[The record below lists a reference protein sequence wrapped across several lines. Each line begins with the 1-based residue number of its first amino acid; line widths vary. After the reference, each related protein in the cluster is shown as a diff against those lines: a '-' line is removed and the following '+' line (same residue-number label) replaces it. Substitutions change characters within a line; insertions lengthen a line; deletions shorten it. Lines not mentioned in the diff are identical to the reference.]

1 MPSLERRPYHF
12 ACRANSLRGKERGK
26 LPVEFGLAVENFTP
40 ASKRPSVERILAY
53 AAAAE
58 SLGYRSLWVWDH
70 LFLGRRRPFPFLESM
85 STLAAL
91 ATRTSTVTLGTG
103 VLVLPLRN
111 PVVLAKVTA
120 TVDLLSG
127 GRLALGVAAGWYE
140 REFQACGVP
149 FEQRGRLFERNLEV
163 LDRLWREP
171 EVSGV
176 WDELDLRGVAML
188 PPPASRPRPKL
199 LIGGYVDR
207 VLRRVATMGDGWLT
221 YFYTAASFRTA
232 WARVR
237 EHAAAAGRDPDT
249 LTSVAQLP
257 ICVSSSFED
266 ADRRVR
272 AFVAEYFDAA
282 EWSLSTPDSAVRG
295 TPAQCAEQL
304 AEHVAAGVRHLVLVP
319 CDYALDQ
326 VERVAAEVLPAL
338 SAGAPPWA
346 PSDWGRPGSPA
357 PTRPDPSG
365 RVGERA

>member
-1 MPSLERRPYHF
+1 M
-12 ACRANSLRGKERGK
+12 
-26 LPVEFGLAVENFTP
+26 PVEFGLAVENFTP
-40 ASKRPSVERILAY
+40 ASKRPSIERILAY
-53 AAAAE
+53 ADAAE

-70 LFLGRRRPFPFLESM
+70 LFLGNRRPFPFLESM

-111 PVVLAKVTA
+111 PVVLAKVAA

-149 FEQRGRLFERNLEV
+149 FRARGRLFERNLEV
-163 LDRLWREP
+163 LDRLWRAP

-176 WDELDLRGVAML
+176 WDELDLRGVVML
-188 PPPASRPRPKL
+188 PPPASRPRPQV

-221 YFYTAASFRTA
+221 YFYTAGSFRSA
-232 WARVR
+232 WARIR
-237 EHAAAAGRDPDT
+237 DHAAEAGRDPDS
-249 LTSVAQLP
+249 LSSVAQLP

-272 AFVAEYFDAA
+272 AFVAEYFDVA
-282 EWSLSTPDSAVRG
+282 EWSQSTPDSAIRG
-295 TPAQCAEQL
+295 TPEQCAEQL
-304 AEHVAAGVRHLVLVP
+304 AEHVAAGERHIVLVP
-319 CDYALDQ
+319 CDYALEQ

-338 SAGAPPWA
+338 QA
-346 PSDWGRPGSPA
+346 PSIGPRPTGGPQGG
-357 PTRPDPSG
+357 PRDPSA
-365 RVGERA
+365 RERA